1 MDGRF
6 LVKAFDSDIVLKAG
20 AQGAPF
26 VEHADKQKGQQHA
39 KVCKNVRSPATH
51 RANHFSA

>member
-6 LVKAFDSDIVLKAG
+6 LVKAFDSDIVRNAG
-20 AQGAPF
+20 AQGARF